1 MFVVVSVPTNGSEM
15 WPLMWSSGFNFCLLM
30 FSSQRSTF
38 YGYVL
43 NDKYVKRAQKS
54 FLDTA
59 VDC

>member
-1 MFVVVSVPTNGSEM
+1 
-15 WPLMWSSGFNFCLLM
+15 M

-38 YGYVL
+38 DGYFL
-43 NDKYVKRAQKS
+43 NDKYVKRAKKS